1 MRNHNNRTFIVDD
14 GFFQRDLCIDVQ
26 MARRFVKQQQ
36 VGLTSRDFS
45 QLEHVFFSAGQRFDL
60 LLKDLSFEAVVR
72 QICSDLV
79 ISLESGVDEFM
90 QDRIRILQRF
100 ALKL

>member
-1 MRNHNNRTFIVDD
+1 
-14 GFFQRDLCIDVQ
+14 

-36 VGLTSRDFS
+36 VGLTGRDFC
-45 QLEHVFFSAGQRFDL
+45 QLQHIFFSAGQRFYF

-72 QICSDLV
+72 QIRSDLV

-100 ALKL
+100 ALKLR